1 MRNGNVM
8 GSKFTFA
15 IVIRGELEQINEL
28 IDFLKRSDLVIA
40 HQEIGQEKMW
50 IKKTEDYNGN

>member
-1 MRNGNVM
+1 M

-40 HQEIGQEKMW
+40 HQEIGQTKMW
-50 IKKTEDYNGN
+50 IKKGDDNGGY